1 MVTLLQQS
9 FLMMM
14 LRALLAC
21 LDVIYCQLSPIAG
34 NFNLFRTSRQARIII
49 PRRCSKLRS
58 TRNLRRELNEEQLS
72 TATNNERISS
82 NSQLLSFPT
91 IIKRLQDL
99 TLPKMATTSSSKQME
114 VNPRGIPRAPFVVS
128 QEFKAQG
135 SYLELLAD
143 MCICRTMSMST
154 WVVRMLKSKLPSRS
168 SRKPP
173 RMWFCKSDLTT
184 FH

>member
-1 MVTLLQQS
+1 MDKCS
-9 FLMMM
+9 
-14 LRALLAC
+14 
-21 LDVIYCQLSPIAG
+21 QLSTYQNEQTGTKCQPAETLYTPLG
-34 NFNLFRTSRQARIII
+34 PQ
-49 PRRCSKLRS
+49 
-58 TRNLRRELNEEQLS
+58 LRRELNEEQLS

-82 NSQLLSFPT
+82 NSQLLSFST

-99 TLPKMATTSSSKQME
+99 KLPKMATTSSSKQME

-128 QEFKAQG
+128 QDFKVQG

-143 MCICRTMSMST
+143 KCIGRTMLMST
-154 WVVRMLKSKLPSRS
+154 WVVRMRKSKLPLRS

-184 FH
+184 SH